1 MRIIEHDPPRQEPRP
16 AGAAVAGI
24 YNSAVAAFAI
34 SAAWEIGALDA
45 LRERGVIDPLE
56 FAAEHGLDDNAA
68 RAMFAALAAADVVT
82 RQDAKVL
89 AGPHLDEVYRHKA
102 FFHWL
107 TVGSVSLFADM
118 ANVARTDNRVGRF
131 YSRNAPAIGY
141 ACRDIN
147 RLSFEPV
154 FFTALDKIGFTPA
167 AVADLG
173 TGSGER
179 LVQLL
184 DRYPG
189 ARGVGLDIAP
199 SALTDAQG
207 YLAGLGLGDRVELI
221 EADATALDPDPRFA
235 EVELLTCFMMGHD
248 FWPREQCVASLRR
261 LREAFP
267 NARKFLLGDTARTR
281 GIPEAEMPVFTLAF
295 EVAHDLMGVYLP
307 TLEEWEGVFTESG
320 WKLDQVHHV
329 EVPTDSVIYELS

>member
-1 MRIIEHDPPRQEPRP
+1 MRIIEHDPPGQGRHP
-16 AGAAVAGI
+16 AAGGVATI

-34 SAAWEIGALDA
+34 SAAWEVGALDA
-45 LRERGVIDPLE
+45 VRDLGALDPLE
-56 FAAEHGLDDNAA
+56 FAAEHGLDDNAT
-68 RAMFAALAAADVVT
+68 RAMFAALASVGVVS
-82 RQDAKVL
+82 RQDTKIL
-89 AGPHLDEVYRHKA
+89 AGPRLEDVYRHKA

-118 ANVARTDNRVGRF
+118 ANVVRTENRVGEF
-131 YSRNAPAIGY
+131 YSRNASAIGY

-154 FFTALDKIGFTPA
+154 FWAALEKLGFVPT

-184 DRYPG
+184 DRYPE

-199 SALTDAQG
+199 PALADAAG
-207 YLAGLGLGDRVELI
+207 HLAGLGLGDRVDLI

-235 EVELLTCFMMGHD
+235 QVELLTCFMMGHD
-248 FWPREQCVASLRR
+248 FWPRAECVASLRR

-267 NARKFLLGDTARTR
+267 NVRKFLLGDTARTR
-281 GIPEAEMPVFTLAF
+281 GMPEAEMPVFTLAF

-307 TLEEWEGVFTESG
+307 TLEEWEGVFAESG
-320 WKLDQVHHV
+320 WRLDQVHHV